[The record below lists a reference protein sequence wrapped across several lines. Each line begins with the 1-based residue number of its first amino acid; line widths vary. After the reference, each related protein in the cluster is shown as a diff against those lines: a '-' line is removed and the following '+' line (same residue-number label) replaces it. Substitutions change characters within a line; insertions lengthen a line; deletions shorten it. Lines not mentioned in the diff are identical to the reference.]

1 LPDVPLPF
9 YTYSENINFERKKEF
24 PMDAHTSLAPM
35 IRFVFKEDL
44 PAQPIQA
51 CSRDYG
57 FDFDEEEIGRE
68 MLAFIPANLS
78 SQTIPDI
85 DVDEYEQVFPCF
97 LS

>member
-1 LPDVPLPF
+1 
-9 YTYSENINFERKKEF
+9 
-24 PMDAHTSLAPM
+24 MDAHTSLTPM
-35 IRFVFKEDL
+35 IRFVLKDDL

-68 MLAFIPANLS
+68 MLTPLPFKTS
-78 SQTIPDI
+78 SHTIPE
-85 DVDEYEQVFPCF
+85 VTAGKFEQVFPCF